1 MDNTLTKE
9 VRDASSSLACTAIN
23 DTNMKTFKDLKKR
36 DVMYVLSLKY
46 LEVKILDVIN
56 DGKYIIFTDDSYNIH
71 KLRISDFADAQ
82 IIECS
87 NEEYIYSDKDTMLQ
101 HIKDTI
107 ERMRNTINKLKI
119 IEKTYAED
127 INKS

>member
-1 MDNTLTKE
+1 
-9 VRDASSSLACTAIN
+9 
-23 DTNMKTFKDLKKR
+23 MKTFKDLKES

-56 DGKYIIFTDDSYNIH
+56 DGKYIIFSDDAYNIH
-71 KLRISDFADAQ
+71 KLRISNFADAQ
-82 IIECS
+82 IIECT
-87 NEEYIYSDKDTMLQ
+87 NEEYIYADKDTMLQ

-119 IEKTYAED
+119 IENTYGED